1 MEQWD
6 ESHDAHEA
14 GGPCA
19 DAARRART
27 VAWTALDLLL
37 LDDDDLFSLER
48 TVVVDAIQLAAI
60 RGRLGAMGAAY
71 AAREDSLTFTD
82 PVGTT
87 VTVVTR
93 EAAAPARL
101 T

>member
-1 MEQWD
+1 MQWD
-6 ESHDAHEA
+6 ETHDAHEA

-19 DAARRART
+19 DAARRARS

-37 LDDDDLFSLER
+37 LEDDDLYSLER
-48 TVVVDAIQLAAI
+48 TVVVDAVQLATI
-60 RGRLGAMGAAY
+60 RGRLGALGATYTAG
-71 AAREDSLTFTD
+71 EDRLVFTD

-93 EAAAPARL
+93 EAASPARL